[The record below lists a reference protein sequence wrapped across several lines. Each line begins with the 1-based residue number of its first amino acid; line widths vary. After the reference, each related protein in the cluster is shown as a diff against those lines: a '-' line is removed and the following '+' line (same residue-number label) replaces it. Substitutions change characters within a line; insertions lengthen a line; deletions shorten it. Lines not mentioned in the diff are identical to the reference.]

1 MKIFFLKNI
10 FTKTCHVFQQNYCQ
24 RASLWLCS
32 SLNEKN
38 GKISLTITRELKKQ
52 SIFISG
58 RHVGEMGLSFLIKV
72 NFAVKTVPNSAKHLS
87 SDTLS
92 SKLNEKMIQ
101 LTAIY
106 GINFLSD
113 RETISFLHNHQTW
126 IFQAFRKRLNLER
139 NLLDKKEKRYKNNIK
154 T

>member
-1 MKIFFLKNI
+1 M
-10 FTKTCHVFQQNYCQ
+10 
-24 RASLWLCS
+24 
-32 SLNEKN
+32 
-38 GKISLTITRELKKQ
+38 KKQ